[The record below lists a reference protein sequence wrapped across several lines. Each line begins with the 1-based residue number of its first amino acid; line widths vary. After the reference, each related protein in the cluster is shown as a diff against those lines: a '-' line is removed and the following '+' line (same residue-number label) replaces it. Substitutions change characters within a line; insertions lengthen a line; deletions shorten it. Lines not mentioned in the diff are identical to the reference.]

1 MTVNRRS
8 SVSVGRWA
16 QVSRNWQATSLSISV
31 SYYLQHRCIE
41 PTWAFK
47 AGHNMQPP
55 AVLSTNPPHLS
66 YASAQLGCACFLK
79 HASAS
84 STSVSSLR
92 LLPGMPSSSIAIC
105 QNPTSSHGSFQAVR
119 PLKPFPWKPDCA
131 CSSPPR
137 RPMALGLCC
146 SGTWIMPHV
155 AGLSEFVC
163 SSPSL

>member
-1 MTVNRRS
+1 MGTGKQKLTS
-8 SVSVGRWA
+8 YKSIHFSLLLPTA
-16 QVSRNWQATSLSISV
+16 QMHRAHLSIQGRPQHAAPCCALHKSV
-31 SYYLQHRCIE
+31 
-41 PTWAFK
+41 
-47 AGHNMQPP
+47 
-55 AVLSTNPPHLS
+55 STNPPHLS